1 MLKKFLS
8 LHSISKASNNLR
20 NVEFYFQINFKLK
33 SVRNISETFCNI
45 DSYNSQNEG
54 RFALAQRGG
63 CEFLT
68 KALFAQS
75 AGYDGIIILDNQED
89 TPFTRIIYERTN
101 NRAFF
106 VRIPVIFLLQNEVDV
121 IEKLPLGS
129 YSATLQN
136 DRRDKFF
143 PIWTKSLDKIK
154 KNLPKVKAYFASL
167 SPISW
172 IILGKNQFESCKFKK
187 CRKISNFRMWSTCG
201 MDTFHIFHCVLF
213 RESVLTKTTKDF
225 TRQCPLWK

>member
-1 MLKKFLS
+1 MKALRHYFFLRR
-8 LHSISKASNNLR
+8 IFFWFTKTSN
-20 NVEFYFQINFKLK
+20 FQINLKLK
-33 SVRNISETFCNI
+33 SVRNISETFCDI
-45 DSYNSQNEG
+45 VSYNSQNDG

-106 VRIPVIFLLQNEVDV
+106 VRIPVIFLLQNEVEA

-136 DRRDKFF
+136 DKRDKFF

-154 KNLPKVKAYFASL
+154 KNLLLQFLPL
-167 SPISW
+167 SVHLICSNYDCYPWEENTYNSIQW
-172 IILGKNQFESCKFKK
+172 WCGDCHRNFK
-187 CRKISNFRMWSTCG
+187 
-201 MDTFHIFHCVLF
+201 
-213 RESVLTKTTKDF
+213 
-225 TRQCPLWK
+225 

>member
-1 MLKKFLS
+1 M
-8 LHSISKASNNLR
+8 
-20 NVEFYFQINFKLK
+20 
-33 SVRNISETFCNI
+33 
-45 DSYNSQNEG
+45 
-54 RFALAQRGG
+54 
-63 CEFLT
+63 T

-106 VRIPVIFLLQNEVDV
+106 VRIPVIFLLENEVDV

-129 YSATLQN
+129 YSAYLQN
-136 DRRDKFF
+136 DKRDKFF

-172 IILGKNQFESCKFKK
+172 IILGRN
-187 CRKISNFRMWSTCG
+187 
-201 MDTFHIFHCVLF
+201 
-213 RESVLTKTTKDF
+213 
-225 TRQCPLWK
+225 